1 MTRALFGATL
11 GGLVGAALWT
21 AVAFLFH
28 YEIGWIAWGVGV
40 AAGYGAA
47 KFGDRLDW
55 TTGAAAAGIAVLSIA
70 LGKFAAVHLV
80 VDDAIAEIT
89 RSETG
94 VSDEFAISY
103 VADEVVLAFQQEG
116 RAVNWPGGV
125 EPSNPSS
132 ETEYPRDVWGEAVT
146 AWTELTPKERADF
159 KTELTSGMQANA
171 DTIREHAVQA
181 GFRESFGALDLLF
194 VFLAIGSAYKLGSG
208 AQSQAQQA

>member
-1 MTRALFGATL
+1 MTCRWAALSLVLAL
-11 GGLVGAALWT
+11 GLVGSPRVWAQQRPEAR
-21 AVAFLFH
+21 ARNP
-28 YEIGWIAWGVGV
+28 G
-40 AAGYGAA
+40 
-47 KFGDRLDW
+47 
-55 TTGAAAAGIAVLSIA
+55 
-70 LGKFAAVHLV
+70 
-80 VDDAIAEIT
+80 AIAEIT

-116 RAVNWPGGV
+116 RALNWPGGV

-132 ETEYPRDVWGEAVT
+132 EAEYPRDVWGEAET
-146 AWTELTPKERADF
+146 AWTDLTPEERADF

-208 AQSQAQQA
+208 AQAQGQQA